1 MMWKRSSYDAVIIG
15 SGPNGLSAAIQ
26 IARHGFS
33 VIVLEA
39 SSDIGGGTRSAELT
53 LPGFVHDVCA
63 AVLPLSLNSPFFASL
78 PLNQYGVEWIHSPV
92 PLAHPLDHGKTALVH
107 RSIHDTALALG
118 TDGPAYHNLFSR
130 LSEDWEFIKQDI
142 LGPLPIPPR
151 HPIASA
157 RFAMKA
163 LLPSTFLAKQVFR
176 DEPAKALFAGM
187 SAHSILPLETVAT
200 SAFGLVTNLLA
211 HTVGWPLVKGGTRN
225 LSNGLAA
232 YLLSLGGEII
242 TNYHVKKISDLPQF
256 RAALFDTSPHAM
268 LDIAGELLPRGY
280 QEQVRRYRYGPGV
293 FKMDFALDAPIPW
306 INTDNCLSAT
316 VHLGGSLE
324 EIALSERTI
333 WRGNHS
339 ERPYIILAQPTL
351 FDPSRAPAGKHTVW
365 AYCHVPN
372 GSTIDRSDAIE
383 NQIERF
389 APGFRERILAKHTY
403 TAQQMETYNANYVGG
418 DINCGIQDLKQL
430 FTRPV
435 PRHSPYTTPAKNI
448 FLCSS
453 ATPPGGGVH
462 GMCGYFAA
470 QSVLNTILKL

>member
-1 MMWKRSSYDAVIIG
+1 MWKRSSYDAVIIG

-33 VIVLEA
+33 VLVLEA
-39 SSDIGGGTRSAELT
+39 SSTIGGGARSAELT

-78 PLNQYGVEWIHSPV
+78 PLNQYGVEWIQSPV
-92 PLAHPLDHGKTALVH
+92 SLAHPMDNGKSALVY
-107 RSIHDTALALG
+107 RSIQNTALALG

-130 LSEDWEFIKQDI
+130 LSEDWELIKQDI
-142 LGPLPIPPR
+142 LGPLPVPPR

-163 LLPSTFLAKQVFR
+163 LLPSTILAKQVYR
-176 DEPAKALFAGM
+176 DEPARAIFAGM
-187 SAHSILPLETVAT
+187 AAHSIMPLETLAT

-211 HTVGWPLVKGGTRN
+211 HTVGWPLVKGGSQN
-225 LSNGLAA
+225 LSNALGD
-232 YLLSLGGEII
+232 YFVSLGGEII
-242 TNYHVKKISDLPQF
+242 TSYRVKQISELPHS
-256 RAALFDTSPHAM
+256 RAVLFDTSPHAM
-268 LDIAGELLPRGY
+268 LKIAGEQFPTGY
-280 QEQVRRYRYGPGV
+280 QKQIRRYRYGPGV

-306 INTDNCLSAT
+306 DNEDNCLSPT
-316 VHLGGSLE
+316 IHLGGSME
-324 EIALSERTI
+324 EIALSERTV
-333 WRGNHS
+333 WKGDHS
-339 ERPYIILAQPTL
+339 QRPFTILSQPTL
-351 FDPSRAPAGKHTVW
+351 FDTSRAPAGKHTVW

-372 GSTIDRSDAIE
+372 GSTLDCSEAVE

-403 TAQQMETYNANYVGG
+403 TAQQMETYNENYVGG

-435 PRHSPYTTPAKNI
+435 PRLSPYTTPAKTI

-470 QSVLNTILKL
+470 QSVLNTVLKL

>member
-1 MMWKRSSYDAVIIG
+1 MWKHSGYDAVIIG
-15 SGPNGLSAAIQ
+15 SGPNGLSAAIH

-33 VIVLEA
+33 VLVLEA
-39 SSDIGGGTRSAELT
+39 SSTIGGGARSAELT
-53 LPGFVHDVCA
+53 LPGFIHDVCA

-92 PLAHPLDHGKTALVH
+92 SLTHPLDHGKTALVH
-107 RSIHDTALALG
+107 RSIQNTALALG

-130 LSEDWEFIKQDI
+130 LSEDWELIKQDV
-142 LGPLPIPPR
+142 LGPLPVPPR

-157 RFAMKA
+157 RFGMKA
-163 LLPSTFLAKQVFR
+163 LLSSTSLAKKLFR
-176 DEPAKALFAGM
+176 DQPAQAIFAGM
-187 SAHSILPLETVAT
+187 AAHSIMPLEAPAT

-211 HTVGWPLVKGGTRN
+211 HTVGWPLVKGGTQN
-225 LSNGLAA
+225 LSNALAA

-242 TNYHVKKISDLPQF
+242 TNYRAKQISELPHS
-256 RAALFDTSPHAM
+256 RAVMFDTSPHAM
-268 LDIAGELLPRGY
+268 LEIAGEDLPVGY
-280 QEQVRRYRYGPGV
+280 QEQIRRYRYGPGV

-306 INTDNCLSAT
+306 KNPDNCLSAA
-316 VHLGGSLE
+316 VHIGGSME
-324 EIALSERTI
+324 EIAFSERTI
-333 WRGNHS
+333 WNGEHA

-351 FDPSRAPAGKHTVW
+351 YDPTRAPTGKHTVW

-372 GSTIDRSDAIE
+372 GSTLDRSEVVE

-389 APGFRERILAKHTY
+389 APGFRERILAKHSY
-403 TAQQMETYNANYVGG
+403 TAQQMEMYNANYVGG

-435 PRHSPYTTPAKNI
+435 PRLSPYTTPAKNI

-470 QSVLNTILKL
+470 QSVLNTVLKL